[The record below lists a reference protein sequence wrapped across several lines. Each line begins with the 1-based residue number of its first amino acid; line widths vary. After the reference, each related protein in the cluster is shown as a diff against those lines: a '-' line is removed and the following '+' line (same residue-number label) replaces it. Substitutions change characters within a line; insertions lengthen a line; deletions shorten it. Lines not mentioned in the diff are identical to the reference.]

1 VGPIHQSSSH
11 LSLCAW
17 DPSLFF
23 FLSHARAVVVSGAS
37 SNSDSSNDRQAWR
50 GNVVARRLRQSTT
63 AAVRANVHRH
73 LHCSPHYLLPLHTPP
88 PPPVAAAFP
97 SLISIHSRCR
107 SARTSRRTASPPV
120 AVAAFPSPISI
131 CTLPPALPP
140 RVSARPP

>member
-23 FLSHARAVVVSGAS
+23 FLSHARAVVVGGTS
-37 SNSDSSNDRQAWR
+37 SNSDSSSDRRAWR

-88 PPPVAAAFP
+88 PPPVAVAFP
-97 SLISIHSRCR
+97 SLISIHPSVPPLCPHLAAHRLTTGRRCR
-107 SARTSRRTASPPV
+107 L
-120 AVAAFPSPISI
+120 PISDI
-131 CTLPPALPP
+131 HLSPSS
-140 RVSARPP
+140 SAASACVC